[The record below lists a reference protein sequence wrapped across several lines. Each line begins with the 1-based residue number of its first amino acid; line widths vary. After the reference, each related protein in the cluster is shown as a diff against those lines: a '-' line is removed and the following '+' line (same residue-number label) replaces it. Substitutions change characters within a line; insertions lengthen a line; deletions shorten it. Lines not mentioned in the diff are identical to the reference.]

1 MNILWVDMT
10 EEQLTILRRK
20 INVLHNMAY
29 SSGCAD
35 ESEQQSFKQQAKYS
49 QLAEQARTEL
59 YDFVVQCWSTS
70 T

>member
-1 MNILWVDMT
+1 MT

-35 ESEQQSFKQQAKYS
+35 EHPQQSYKQQEKYS
-49 QLAEQARTEL
+49 QLAGKARAEL
-59 YDFVVQCWSTS
+59 YDFVIECLSTS
-70 T
+70 MSKG